1 VKKFL
6 FGIAFVLALAFA
18 PKAHAYPYPCSGQ
31 LIGDVVIQ
39 GTTATYWEACNYGS
53 DEEIVWIRVSW
64 WVYEWDIKGDDP
76 A

>member
-1 VKKFL
+1 MKKIL
-6 FGIAFVLALAFA
+6 LGIAFVFALALA
-18 PKAHAYPYPCSGQ
+18 PKAKAYPYPCSGS

-39 GTTATYWEACNYGS
+39 GKTATYWEACYYGP
-53 DEEIVWIRVSW
+53 DAEIEWIRVSW